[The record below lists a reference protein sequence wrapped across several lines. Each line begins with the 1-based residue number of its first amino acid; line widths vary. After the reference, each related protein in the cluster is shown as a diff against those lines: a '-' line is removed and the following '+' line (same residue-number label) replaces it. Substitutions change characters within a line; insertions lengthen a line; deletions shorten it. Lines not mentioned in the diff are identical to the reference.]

1 MKIEIYQKP
10 IINIKLKNKFKMVKI
25 NLRKFC
31 LVVSVLLGGAE
42 WQRIGAECQ

>member
-25 NLRKFC
+25 NLRD
-31 LVVSVLLGGAE
+31 VL
-42 WQRIGAECQ
+42 